1 MLKKKSVSLKL
12 DDLVK
17 HMQEICGFARNV
29 GPVIPRALIVIL
41 FVSLSVQCAAADGK
55 AFSVSMSNG
64 ARIEKKVQPDSR
76 FLM

>member
-1 MLKKKSVSLKL
+1 MLKKKSISLKL

-29 GPVIPRALIVIL
+29 GPVIPRALIIIL
-41 FVSLSVQCAAADGK
+41 LLALSEQCTAAEGK

-64 ARIEKKVQPDSR
+64 ARIEKKV
-76 FLM
+76 